1 MSSETERITNEV
13 LNRHPW
19 DKLEDRLG
27 EACFDDAEGKPSST
41 DELRDPNAEFTGT
54 GEAVLDLPQE
64 SG

>member
-27 EACFDDAEGKPSST
+27 EASFDDAEGKPSST
-41 DELRDPNAEFTGT
+41 DELRDPNNGSTGA
-54 GEAVLDLPQE
+54 GEAVLDLPK
-64 SG
+64 